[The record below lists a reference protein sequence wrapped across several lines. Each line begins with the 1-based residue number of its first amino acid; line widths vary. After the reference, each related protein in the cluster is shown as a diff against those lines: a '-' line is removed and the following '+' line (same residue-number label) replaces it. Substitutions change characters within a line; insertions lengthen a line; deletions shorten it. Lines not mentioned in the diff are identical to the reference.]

1 MTGPGVDRCV
11 EIERLAAL
19 EPIDYEVVRV
29 DEAKRLS
36 LRPRILD
43 QEVAKTRR
51 ALGLE
56 SNGDDPGQ
64 GRAVKIPEILPWAD
78 AIEGDR
84 VATGLA
90 AALKRH
96 VVLSDTA
103 ADAVALWVLH
113 TWLFDKFTIAPR
125 LAITSPTKGC
135 GKTTV
140 LRFLNQVAR
149 RPKRAGSIS
158 PPALFRAVEQ
168 FSPTIILDETE
179 KYIEHG
185 SDLHA
190 LLNEGHCKGG
200 TVLRVLG
207 EKQELREFSV
217 FVAVAF
223 AANGKLPDD
232 LEQRSIVIEMQR
244 RRADESVAEL
254 REDRCE
260 PLQNLARMCA
270 RWADDVADIIRD
282 HDPDMGG
289 LINRVADN
297 WRPLFAIAD
306 LIGDDWPDRAREAA
320 ASLMPKE
327 TESIGPMLLED
338 IKAAFEAKNTDRLSS
353 EEICEVLAAMEGRPW
368 AEYGKAAKPISKNQ
382 LAKSLKGFRIIPD
395 SVRIGGKTPKG
406 YYRRQFQEAWD
417 RYLSITPLETPSE
430 TQRRNNADV
439 MGTSGAFQSAT
450 EESCCVSEAQQKI
463 HVAFEKCEKP
473 PSNGHCCVVAD
484 ENLKKAGV
492 ERCDHCGKSDGVIL
506 PFACDGRQAD
516 LHPGCREAWIATAI
530 RPYLDRRAELST

>member
-1 MTGPGVDRCV
+1 F
-11 EIERLAAL
+11 A
-19 EPIDYEVVRV
+19 
-29 DEAKRLS
+29 
-36 LRPRILD
+36 
-43 QEVAKTRR
+43 
-51 ALGLE
+51 
-56 SNGDDPGQ
+56 
-64 GRAVKIPEILPWAD
+64 
-78 AIEGDR
+78 
-84 VATGLA
+84 
-90 AALKRH
+90 
-96 VVLSDTA
+96 
-103 ADAVALWVLH
+103 
-113 TWLFDKFTIAPR
+113 
-125 LAITSPTKGC
+125 
-135 GKTTV
+135 
-140 LRFLNQVAR
+140 
-149 RPKRAGSIS
+149 
-158 PPALFRAVEQ
+158 
-168 FSPTIILDETE
+168 
-179 KYIEHG
+179 
-185 SDLHA
+185 
-190 LLNEGHCKGG
+190 
-200 TVLRVLG
+200 
-207 EKQELREFSV
+207 
-217 FVAVAF
+217 AVAF

-244 RRADESVAEL
+244 RRADESVVEL

-260 PLQNLARMCA
+260 QLQNLARMCA

-338 IKAAFEAKNTDRLSS
+338 IKAAFGAKNTDRLSS

-406 YYRRQFQEAWD
+406 YYRRQLQEAWD
-417 RYLSITPLETPSE
+417 RYLSITLPETPSE
-430 TQRRNNADV
+430 TQRRNNADE

-463 HVAFEKCEKP
+463 HVAFEKCEKS

-484 ENLKKAGV
+484 ENLKRRV
-492 ERCDHCGKSDGVIL
+492 WRDVT
-506 PFACDGRQAD
+506 
-516 LHPGCREAWIATAI
+516 TAAN
-530 RPYLDRRAELST
+530 LTA